1 MISFKQYIV
10 EKPVKLHATLPYRN
24 AEDKDI
30 RGLINPSE
38 SELTAYT
45 ERTPN
50 KEVRILVNKTGKLWV
65 FNATV
70 AIHQEIITGEGLYKE
85 DLMLGKLEQ
94 DEDGWIIQF
103 SKWEGRDKYAKK
115 NKTLA
120 KLMKNKDN
128 EVTTY

>member
-50 KEVRILVNKTGKLWV
+50 KEVRILVNKTGKLYV
-65 FNATV
+65 FNASA
-70 AIHQEIITGEGLYKE
+70 AIHQEIIAGEGLYKE
-85 DLMLGKLEQ
+85 NLMLGVLGR

-103 SKWEGRDKYAKK
+103 SRLEGRDKYAKK

>member
-65 FNATV
+65 FNASA

-85 DLMLGKLEQ
+85 DLMLGVLGQ

>member
-10 EKPVKLHATLPYRN
+10 EKPVKLHAVLPYRN

-70 AIHQEIITGEGLYKE
+70 ALHQEIITGEGLYKE

-94 DEDGWIIQF
+94 DNDGWIIQF
-103 SKWEGRDKYAKK
+103 S
-115 NKTLA
+115 
-120 KLMKNKDN
+120 
-128 EVTTY
+128 